1 MDSFGG
7 VRGPLSTVGFGF
19 TGLLVTGVGDLDIDL
34 LDSDPDSDS
43 EESCDACFGVL
54 SSSPSFCFTSAVAL
68 LLLDELECSL
78 ADEAEPDRE
87 RDLDREPDRDPDG
100 DLDGV
105 CDTERDREREAEC
118 EEERDSDPERERD
131 REDRDESEEDE
142 DDRLLELA
150 EDTECRLGEVVLCHG
165 SIHSSFGNLEL
176 EIPSALVFNLSF
188 SKVALSFN
196 SILLSV
202 SVLGFISSSSLFS
215 GIFIFPLSSA
225 SNFLC
230 SALIS
235 CRCCFTSVLTSSFSL
250 AIFSSAISLS
260 FFPCC
265 VDCFSSAVSLSFSFC
280 FLTFSSRFPSDSLF
294 TGLFTCSLS
303 RSLVVSL
310 VFAFGLS
317 LSPVLRLFLLSLRTQ
332 NIYNHEVSFKGI
344 NQVNNLLW

>member
-7 VRGPLSTVGFGF
+7 VRGPLSAAGFGF

-43 EESCDACFGVL
+43 EESCEACFGDL
-54 SSSPSFCFTSAVAL
+54 SSPPSFCFTSAVTL

-87 RDLDREPDRDPDG
+87 RDLDREPDRDREG
-100 DLDGV
+100 DLEGV
-105 CDTERDREREAEC
+105 CDTEREREREAEC
-118 EEERDSDPERERD
+118 DEERDSDPERERD

-176 EIPSALVFNLSF
+176 EIPSTFVFNLSF
-188 SKVALSFN
+188 SKAALSFK

-202 SVLGFISSSSLFS
+202 SVVGLISLFS
-215 GIFIFPLSSA
+215 VFSGTFNFPLSSG

-230 SALIS
+230 SVLS
-235 CRCCFTSVLTSSFSL
+235 CRCCFTSVSTCSFSL
-250 AIFSSAISLS
+250 VLFSSATSLS

-265 VDCFSSAVSLSFSFC
+265 VGCFSSIVS
-280 FLTFSSRFPSDSLF
+280 
-294 TGLFTCSLS
+294 
-303 RSLVVSL
+303 
-310 VFAFGLS
+310 
-317 LSPVLRLFLLSLRTQ
+317 
-332 NIYNHEVSFKGI
+332 
-344 NQVNNLLW
+344 